1 MDELINSFSLPSGLA
16 VEEEPEISFGSLNHC
31 KNNIRNAE

>member
-16 VEEEPEISFGSLNHC
+16 VEEEPEISFGNLNHC